1 LSRRLRILEV
11 IDRPFL
17 GGGQVTVLN
26 LARGL
31 DRNDFEVAIACG
43 GEGPLVEAAARIGIR
58 HVDVAMG
65 KTRGAAPVGELAA
78 VMKRESFDVV
88 HTHGGVAGLF
98 GRLAA
103 RRARVPAVVHTL
115 HGIHYLHYR
124 NPFLKRALILLE
136 RRLSKTTDAVVAV
149 SEADERQVLRLRLAA
164 GEKVKLIRNG
174 VAPPALPPGFDP
186 AAKKRALGFG
196 PGPLVG
202 AVSRLHRQKGLL
214 HLVRA
219 AALFGTLWPEAAV
232 AVVGGGPL
240 RESLEKETRKWGL
253 GDRFRFLGERAG
265 APEILACF
273 DVFVLPSLWE
283 GLPYALVEAAAASR
297 PIAATAIDGVLEV
310 VRDGETGLLVP
321 PANPEA
327 LSKAVLRLLGDPGLA
342 GRLGRAARE
351 AIPPRFGM
359 DIMIGE
365 TAALYR
371 KLVFRSGLSAPG
383 L

>member
-1 LSRRLRILEV
+1 MSRRLRILEV

-31 DRNDFEVAIACG
+31 DRNEFEVAIACG
-43 GEGPLVEAAARIGIR
+43 GEGALVEAAARIGIR
-58 HVDVAMG
+58 RFDVAMG
-65 KTRGAAPVGELAA
+65 KTRGASQVGELAA
-78 VMKRESFDVV
+78 AMKKEAFDIV

-124 NPFLKRALILLE
+124 NPFLKRGLILLE
-136 RRLSKTTDAVVAV
+136 RRLSKATDAVVVV
-149 SEADERQVLRLRLAA
+149 SEADERRAVMLRLAPK
-164 GEKVKLIRNG
+164 EKVRLIRNG
-174 VAPPALPPGFDP
+174 MTPPSLPAGFDA
-186 AAKKRALGFG
+186 AAKKRDLGLG
-196 PGPLVG
+196 GGPLVG
-202 AVSRLHRQKGLL
+202 AVSRLHRQKGLV

-219 AALFGTLWPEAAV
+219 AALFGTLRPEASV

-240 RESLEKETRKWGL
+240 REGLEKEARKWGL
-253 GDRFRFLGERAG
+253 RDKFRFLGERAD

-283 GLPYALVEAAAASR
+283 GLPYALVEAAAAGR
-297 PIAATAIDGVLEV
+297 PIVATAIDGVLEV

-327 LSKAVLRLLGDPGLA
+327 LSAAVLRLLGDPALA

-351 AIPPRFGM
+351 AVPPRFGM
-359 DIMIGE
+359 EAMIGE

-371 KLVFRSGLSAPG
+371 NLASRRTG
-383 L
+383 

>member
-1 LSRRLRILEV
+1 MSRRLRILEV

-58 HVDVAMG
+58 YVDIAMG
-65 KTRGAAPVGELAA
+65 KTRGATPVGELAA

-88 HTHGGVAGLF
+88 HTHGGIAGLF

-164 GEKVKLIRNG
+164 R
-174 VAPPALPPGFDP
+174 
-186 AAKKRALGFG
+186 
-196 PGPLVG
+196 
-202 AVSRLHRQKGLL
+202 
-214 HLVRA
+214 
-219 AALFGTLWPEAAV
+219 
-232 AVVGGGPL
+232 
-240 RESLEKETRKWGL
+240 
-253 GDRFRFLGERAG
+253 
-265 APEILACF
+265 
-273 DVFVLPSLWE
+273 
-283 GLPYALVEAAAASR
+283 
-297 PIAATAIDGVLEV
+297 
-310 VRDGETGLLVP
+310 
-321 PANPEA
+321 
-327 LSKAVLRLLGDPGLA
+327 
-342 GRLGRAARE
+342 
-351 AIPPRFGM
+351 
-359 DIMIGE
+359 
-365 TAALYR
+365 
-371 KLVFRSGLSAPG
+371 
-383 L
+383 